1 MQRHICVF
9 ILPSNFVDT
18 DKLNAVCCFSYPNN
32 HVTSIGLHNFYKGP
46 VEEKWYFGHYNQW
59 RKTLLGNNILI
70 PCGKIILSYV
80 V

>member
-18 DKLNAVCCFSYPNN
+18 DKLTQGAASSTLIT
-32 HVTSIGLHNFYKGP
+32 TSHSSAHTIFIKVLSRKSGILAITVSG
-46 VEEKWYFGHYNQW
+46 EKIV
-59 RKTLLGNNILI
+59 LDSSILI
-70 PCGKIILSYV
+70 PCGKIISSYV